1 MSRSQ
6 RDKGARVE
14 RRIVHDHLATGIKC
28 ERVPLSG
35 ASHYR
40 GESHDIDIH
49 LGWTTLIGEVKS
61 RGRGQGFTTIEKWLS
76 TNDCLFLVK
85 DRAPP
90 MICLSGRG
98 TARSLSSGATTMR

>member
-14 RRIVHDHLATGIKC
+14 RRIVHDHLAMGIHA

-49 LGWTTLIGEVKS
+49 LGWTTLIAEIKS
-61 RGRGQGFTTIEKWLS
+61 RGLRQGFTTIERWLNS
-76 TNDCLFLVK
+76 NDRLFLVK
-85 DRAPP
+85 DRADPL
-90 MICLSGRG
+90 ICLSWETWEMLLR
-98 TARSLSSGATTMR
+98 RLNR

>member
-1 MSRSQ
+1 M
-6 RDKGARVE
+6 
-14 RRIVHDHLATGIKC
+14 GIHA

-90 MICLSGRG
+90 MICFRQGHGPVTVIRCDDDEV
-98 TARSLSSGATTMR
+98 MQ